1 MLGMALDGG
10 GPELDK
16 AAAPTAEASATGP
29 TLPKRRGPKVDL
41 ELTRQRR
48 EDILREAANLF
59 DQVGYHGV
67 NMEMIAEAAG
77 LKKPTL
83 YHYVKGKDE
92 ILYLMQR
99 AVIVGVRQGIEQRIA
114 DGQQPLDL
122 LRGVYED
129 IFRQLRD
136 APGTIRSFF
145 EHGRELTTPQ
155 QADIGK
161 ERAAFTRVVARV
173 IFRGMEAGLI
183 ARADPRLMAL
193 CFFGVVNWAYQWY
206 DPVRDGEPETIAAR
220 CFEIFCRGMV
230 VPGAM
235 PQD

>member
-1 MLGMALDGG
+1 LDH
-10 GPELDK
+10 
-16 AAAPTAEASATGP
+16 AETDSP
-29 TLPKRRGPKVDL
+29 MDSSDRPSIPKRRGPKVDL

-48 EDILREAANLF
+48 ADILREAANLF
-59 DQVGYHGV
+59 EQVGYHGV

-99 AVIVGVRQGIEQRIA
+99 AVIVGVRDGIEERIA
-114 DGQQPLDL
+114 QGQPPLDL

-136 APGTIRSFF
+136 APGTVRSFF
-145 EHGRELTTPQ
+145 EHGRELTPDQ
-155 QADIGK
+155 QADISK
-161 ERAAFTRVVARV
+161 ERDAFTRVVARV

-183 ARADPRLMAL
+183 AKSDPRLMAL

-206 DPVRDGEPETIAAR
+206 DPLRDGEPETIAAK
-220 CFEIFCRGMV
+220 CFDIFCRGMV
-230 VPGAM
+230 APGAVPGA
-235 PQD
+235 

>member
-1 MLGMALDGG
+1 MDTPDTAS
-10 GPELDK
+10 PQISADK
-16 AAAPTAEASATGP
+16 PAQ
-29 TLPKRRGPKVDL
+29 PKRRGPKVDL

-92 ILYLMQR
+92 ILFLMQR
-99 AVIVGVRQGIEQRIA
+99 AVIVGVREGIEQRIA
-114 DGQQPLDL
+114 NGQPPLDL

-129 IFRQLRD
+129 IFRQLRN

-145 EHGRELTTPQ
+145 EHGRELTAEQ
-155 QADIGK
+155 QAEIGK
-161 ERAAFTRVVARV
+161 ERDAFTRVVARV
-173 IFRGMEAGLI
+173 IFRGMESGLI
-183 ARADPRLMAL
+183 SKADPRLMAL

-206 DPVRDGEPETIAAR
+206 DPVRDGEPETIAEK
-220 CFEIFCRGMV
+220 CFDIFCRGMV
-230 VPGAM
+230 APGAL
-235 PQD
+235 PGA

>member
-1 MLGMALDGG
+1 LTRVDSDTSADSGE
-10 GPELDK
+10 PK
-16 AAAPTAEASATGP
+16 AI
-29 TLPKRRGPKVDL
+29 PKRRGPKVDL

-48 EDILREAANLF
+48 ADILREAANLF
-59 DQVGYHGV
+59 EQVGYHGV

-99 AVIVGVRQGIEQRIA
+99 AVIIGVREGIEQRIA
-114 DGQQPLDL
+114 QSQSPLDL

-129 IFRQLRD
+129 IFTQLRN
-136 APGTIRSFF
+136 APGTVRSFF
-145 EHGRELTTPQ
+145 EHGRELTPDQ
-155 QADIGK
+155 QADIKK
-161 ERAAFTRVVARV
+161 ERDAFTKVVAQV
-173 IFRGMEAGLI
+173 IFRGMQGGLI
-183 ARADPRLMAL
+183 AKADPRLMAL

-220 CFEIFCRGMV
+220 CFDIFCRGMAQ
-230 VPGAM
+230 PGAM
-235 PQD
+235 PQA

>member
-1 MLGMALDGG
+1 M
-10 GPELDK
+10 
-16 AAAPTAEASATGP
+16 
-29 TLPKRRGPKVDL
+29 

-92 ILYLMQR
+92 ILYMMQK
-99 AVIVGVRQGIEQRIA
+99 AVIVGVRQGIDDRAAAGEP
-114 DGQQPLDL
+114 PLNL

-129 IFRQLRD
+129 IFRQLNE

-145 EHGRELTTPQ
+145 EHGRELRAEH
-155 QADIGK
+155 QADIRK
-161 ERAAFTRVVARV
+161 ERDAFNRVVV
-173 IFRGMEAGLI
+173 KIISEGMASGLI
-183 ARADPRLMAL
+183 ARADPRLTAL

-206 DPVRDGEPETIAAR
+206 NPVRDGDPETVATK
-220 CFEIFCRGMV
+220 CFDIFSRGMV
-230 VPGAM
+230 SNPSA
-235 PQD
+235 

>member
-1 MLGMALDGG
+1 MPPLENPD
-10 GPELDK
+10 P
-16 AAAPTAEASATGP
+16 ASRETPAQ
-29 TLPKRRGPKVDL
+29 PKRRGPKVDL

-92 ILYLMQR
+92 ILFLMQR
-99 AVIVGVRQGIEQRIA
+99 AVIVGVREGIEQRIA
-114 DGQQPLDL
+114 NGQPPLDL

-129 IFRQLRD
+129 IFRQLRH
-136 APGTIRSFF
+136 APGTVRSFF
-145 EHGRELTTPQ
+145 EHGRELTADQ
-155 QADIGK
+155 QAEIGR
-161 ERAAFTRVVARV
+161 ERDAFTRVVARV
-173 IFRGMEAGLI
+173 IFRGMENGLI
-183 ARADPRLMAL
+183 SKADPRLMAL

-206 DPVRDGEPETIAAR
+206 DPVRDGEPETIAAK
-220 CFEIFCRGMV
+220 CFDIFARGMV
-230 VPGAM
+230 APGG
-235 PQD
+235 

>member
-1 MLGMALDGG
+1 MEGFWPLDTF
-10 GPELDK
+10 P
-16 AAAPTAEASATGP
+16 AADPPAESPAPP
-29 TLPKRRGPKVDL
+29 RRRGPKVDL

-92 ILYLMQR
+92 ILFLMQR
-99 AVIVGVRQGIEQRIA
+99 AVIVGVREGIEARIA
-114 DGQQPLDL
+114 RGQPPLEL
-122 LRGVYED
+122 LQGVYED

-136 APGTIRSFF
+136 APGTVRTFF
-145 EHGRELTTPQ
+145 EHGRELTADQ
-155 QADIGK
+155 QAEIGR
-161 ERAAFTRVVARV
+161 ERTAFNRVVARV
-173 IFRGMEAGLI
+173 IFRGMESGAI
-183 ARADPRLMAL
+183 RRSDPRLMAL

-206 DPVRDGEPETIAAR
+206 DPVRDGEPETIAAK

-230 VPGAM
+230 PAGDPEA
-235 PQD
+235 DRA

>member
-1 MLGMALDGG
+1 MER
-10 GPELDK
+10 PV
-16 AAAPTAEASATGP
+16 
-29 TLPKRRGPKVDL
+29 LPKRRGPKVDV

-92 ILYLMQR
+92 ILYLMQK

-114 DGQQPLDL
+114 AGQPPLEQ

-129 IFRQLRD
+129 TFRQLRD

-145 EHGRELTTPQ
+145 EHGRELTAEQ

-161 ERAAFTRVVARV
+161 ERDAFTRVVARL
-173 IFRGMEAGLI
+173 IFRGMEAGFI
-183 ARADPRLMAL
+183 TRSDPRLMAL

-206 DPVRDGEPETIAAR
+206 DPVRDGEPESIAAK
-220 CFEIFCRGMV
+220 CFDIFCRGMV
-230 VPGAM
+230 VPPAAI
-235 PQD
+235 